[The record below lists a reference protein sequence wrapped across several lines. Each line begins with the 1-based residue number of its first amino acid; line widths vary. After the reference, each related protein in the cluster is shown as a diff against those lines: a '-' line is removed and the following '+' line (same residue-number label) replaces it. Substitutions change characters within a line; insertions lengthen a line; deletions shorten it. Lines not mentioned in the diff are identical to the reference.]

1 MKKIEFQYCNNV
13 FLDNGIIGLYK
24 YLLKDEHLKKGTH
37 FDLEEKCLWIE
48 HEDLFEL
55 LERIYYTMG
64 REVYDTYTLKQE
76 DEKGNLYFKVNDK
89 MEMIGEPVSFPKM
102 NTYGLTELLTNN
114 AQGVTTKETNTI
126 KFAEIEKKYPA
137 LSVQIKDEFEQR
149 KVKLLSK
156 IYLNERYTKLTRLET
171 PTKAHFDE
179 GSQTCYLTGNKRK
192 KLVDAQNI
200 SPFFSGLTNF
210 NSLLSTNDKKIC
222 WEALYL
228 SRFSAVTCLYQYSNK
243 LREAL
248 NVYFIHSN
256 NLKTLTDLINN
267 RLQRGIIIDTDILRT
282 ADFEFL
288 SNFTATDSIG
298 KKADFTGLHETL
310 FLILYSLREIVLKPS
325 DTAALPINDG
335 FDDDDLPKEWNL
347 PVTMYAIRAE
357 SFASTKRPK
366 YFEQLHRFR
375 YSIWLI
381 GRLKKEGI
389 NWKNVIQSLKILKP
403 SFSQNKNR
411 YELERQFRELILG
424 KVIKAKSILAD
435 MEGFFDD
442 CYGYLLDALNDPL
455 KGIGYKRYNDLLDF
469 VTQYERIINHKI
481 MTDKELQEKAIKL
494 GAQIGQGILSYGENP
509 ERKTNARQ
517 GRKYIISLRKANQY
531 DRFLQ
536 ELARIQSRFT
546 LNYSRDFLDSID
558 EERFQWV
565 RQFVIISALNQI
577 NVELSPRKQD
587 SNQSTK

>member
-1 MKKIEFQYCNNV
+1 MKKIEFPYYNNV
-13 FLDNGIIGLYK
+13 FLDNGIIGLYN
-24 YLLKDEHLKKGTH
+24 YLLKDESLQKGVH
-37 FDLEEKCLWIE
+37 FGLEEKRLWVE
-48 HEDLFEL
+48 HDNLFEL
-55 LERIYYTMG
+55 LEQTYYTMG
-64 REVYDTYTLKQE
+64 REVYDTYTQKQE
-76 DEKGNLYFKVNDK
+76 DEGGNLFFKLNENKEIEEVK
-89 MEMIGEPVSFPKM
+89 VFPKM
-102 NTYGLTELLTNN
+102 NTYGFTELLTNN
-114 AQGVTTKETNTI
+114 AQGVTTKEENS
-126 KFAEIEKKYPA
+126 KRFAQIEKENLELA
-137 LSVQIKDEFEQR
+137 EQIRYEFEKR
-149 KVKLLSK
+149 KIKLLSK
-156 IYLNERYTKLTRLET
+156 IYFEEPYTKLTRLEI
-171 PTKAHFDE
+171 PIKAHFDE
-179 GSQTCYLTGNKRK
+179 GNLTCYLTGNKRK

-228 SRFSAVTCLYQYSNK
+228 SRFSATSCLYQYPNK
-243 LREAL
+243 LRDAL

-256 NLKTLTDLINN
+256 NLTTLNELINS
-267 RLQRGIIIDTDILRT
+267 RLQRGIIINNDILRT
-282 ADFEFL
+282 SDFEFL

-298 KKADFTGLHETL
+298 RKVDFAGLYETL
-310 FLILYSLREIVLKPS
+310 FLILYSLREMVLKPS
-325 DTAALPINDG
+325 DTVALPVNDG

-357 SFASTKRPK
+357 SFAATKRPK

-411 YELERQFRELILG
+411 YELERQFRELVLG
-424 KVIKAKSILAD
+424 KVLNAKSILSD

-455 KGIGYKRYNDLLDF
+455 KGIRYKRYNELLDF

-577 NVELSPRKQD
+577 NVELSPKKQD
-587 SNQSTK
+587 SNQPSK

>member
-1 MKKIEFQYCNNV
+1 MKKIEFPYCNNV

-24 YLLKDEHLKKGTH
+24 YLLKDESLEKGTH
-37 FDLEEKCLWIE
+37 FDLEEKRLWVE
-48 HEDLFEL
+48 HDALFEL
-55 LERIYYTMG
+55 LERTYYTMG
-64 REVYDTYTLKQE
+64 REVYDTYTQKQE
-76 DEKGNLYFKVNDK
+76 DEKGNLYFRVNNK

-102 NTYGLTELLTNN
+102 NTYGFTELLTNN
-114 AQGVTTKETNTI
+114 AQGVTTKETNTL

-228 SRFSAVTCLYQYSNK
+228 SRFSAVTSLYQYPNK
-243 LREAL
+243 LRDAL
-248 NVYFIHSN
+248 NVYFVFSN
-256 NLKTLTDLINN
+256 NLLNLDFLIS
-267 RLQRGIIIDTDILRT
+267 QRFMSLIKDQDSLKINEYLANFPRSEEDKKDIYLGKSN
-282 ADFEFL
+282 DFVGV
-288 SNFTATDSIG
+288 N
-298 KKADFTGLHETL
+298 ETL
-310 FLILYSLREIVLKPS
+310 FFLIHCLYKEVLRTKPQ
-325 DTAALPINDG
+325 INQSE
-335 FDDDDLPKEWNL
+335 FRRTIRNK
-347 PVTMYAIRAE
+347 PVGLVSIRAE
-357 SFASTKRPK
+357 AFASTMRPK
-366 YFEQLHRFR
+366 QFEYVTHFSFVTELLYH
-375 YSIWLI
+375 LEK
-381 GRLKKEGI
+381 GGV
-389 NWKNVIQSLKILKP
+389 NWRDIVQSLKILKP
-403 SFSQNKNR
+403 SLGQNKNR
-411 YELERQFRELILG
+411 YELERQFRELVLG
-424 KVIKAKSILAD
+424 KVIKAKSILVD

-442 CYGYLLDALNDPL
+442 CYGYLLDSLNDPL
-455 KGIGYKRYNDLLDF
+455 KAIGYKRYNDLLDF
-469 VTQYERIINHKI
+469 VTLYERIINHKI

-494 GAQIGQGILSYGENP
+494 GAQIGQGILSYGETP

>member
-1 MKKIEFQYCNNV
+1 M
-13 FLDNGIIGLYK
+13 DNGIIGLYK
-24 YLLKDEHLKKGTH
+24 YLLKDDTLEKGTH
-37 FDLEEKCLWIE
+37 FDLEEKRLWIE
-48 HEDLFEL
+48 HDSLYEL
-55 LERIYYTMG
+55 LEQTYYKMG
-64 REVYDTYTLKQE
+64 REVYDTYTQKQE
-76 DEKGNLYFKVNDK
+76 EEKGNLYFKVNDK

-102 NTYGLTELLTNN
+102 NTYGFTELLTNN
-114 AQGVTTKETNTI
+114 AQGVTTKDTNTI
-126 KFAEIEKKYPA
+126 KFAEIEKKFPA

-156 IYLNERYTKLTRLET
+156 IYLNERYTKLTRLEP

-179 GSQTCYLTGNKRK
+179 GSLTCYLTGNKRK

-228 SRFSAVTCLYQYSNK
+228 SRFSAASCLYQYPNK

-248 NVYFIHSN
+248 NVYFVFSN
-256 NLKTLTDLINN
+256 NLLNLDFLISQRFMSLIKDQDSLKTNEYLANFPRSEEDKK
-267 RLQRGIIIDTDILRT
+267 DIYLGKSN
-282 ADFEFL
+282 DFVGV
-288 SNFTATDSIG
+288 N
-298 KKADFTGLHETL
+298 ETL
-310 FLILYSLREIVLKPS
+310 FFLIHCLYKEVLRTKPQ
-325 DTAALPINDG
+325 INQSEFRRTIRDR
-335 FDDDDLPKEWNL
+335 
-347 PVTMYAIRAE
+347 PVGLVSIRAE
-357 SFASTKRPK
+357 AFASTMRPK
-366 YFEQLHRFR
+366 HFEYVTHFSFVTELLYH
-375 YSIWLI
+375 LEK
-381 GRLKKEGI
+381 GGI
-389 NWKNVIQSLKILKP
+389 NWRDIIQSLKILKP
-403 SFSQNKNR
+403 SLGQNKNR
-411 YELERQFRELILG
+411 YELERQFRELVLG
-424 KVIKAKSILAD
+424 KVLNAKSILAD

-469 VTQYERIINHKI
+469 VTQYESIINHKI

>member
-1 MKKIEFQYCNNV
+1 MKKIEFPYYNNV

-24 YLLKDEHLKKGTH
+24 YLLKDESLEKGVH
-37 FDLEEKCLWIE
+37 FGLEEKRLWVE
-48 HEDLFEL
+48 HENLFEL
-55 LERIYYTMG
+55 LERTYYTMG
-64 REVYDTYTLKQE
+64 REVYDTYTQKQE
-76 DEKGNLYFKVNDK
+76 DEKGNLFFKVNDK

-102 NTYGLTELLTNN
+102 NTYGFTELLTNN

-126 KFAEIEKKYPA
+126 KFAEIEKKFPA

-171 PTKAHFDE
+171 PTKAHFEE
-179 GSQTCYLTGNKRK
+179 GIQTCYLTGNKRK

-243 LREAL
+243 LRDAL

-256 NLKTLTDLINN
+256 NLTTLNDLINN
-267 RLQRGIIIDTDILRT
+267 RLQRGIIIGNDILRT
-282 ADFEFL
+282 SDFEFL

-298 KKADFTGLHETL
+298 RKVDFTGLYETL
-310 FLILYSLREIVLKPS
+310 FLILYSIREMVLKPS

-411 YELERQFRELILG
+411 YELERQFRELVLG
-424 KVIKAKSILAD
+424 KVLNAKSILAD

-494 GAQIGQGILSYGENP
+494 GAQIGQGILSYGETP
-509 ERKTNARQ
+509 DRKTNARQ

-577 NVELSPRKQD
+577 NVELSPKKQD
-587 SNQSTK
+587 SNQPSK

>member
-1 MKKIEFQYCNNV
+1 
-13 FLDNGIIGLYK
+13 LDNGIIGLYK
-24 YLLKDEHLKKGTH
+24 YLLKDENLDKGTH
-37 FDLEEKCLWIE
+37 FDLEEKRLWVE

-55 LERIYYTMG
+55 LERTYYAMG
-64 REVYDTYTLKQE
+64 REVYDTYTQKQE
-76 DEKGNLYFKVNDK
+76 QEGGNLFFKLNENKEIEEVK
-89 MEMIGEPVSFPKM
+89 VFPKM
-102 NTYGLTELLTNN
+102 NTYGFTELLTNN
-114 AQGVTTKETNTI
+114 AQGVTTKEENS
-126 KFAEIEKKYPA
+126 KRLVQIEKENLKLA
-137 LSVQIKDEFEQR
+137 EQIRSEFEKR
-149 KVKLLSK
+149 KIKLLSK
-156 IYLNERYTKLTRLET
+156 IYFEGPYTKLTRLEP

-179 GSQTCYLTGNKRK
+179 GNLTCYLTGNKRK

-210 NSLLSTNDKKIC
+210 NSLLNTNDKKIC

-228 SRFSAVTCLYQYSNK
+228 SRFSAVTCLYQYPNK
-243 LREAL
+243 LRDAL
-248 NVYFIHSN
+248 NVYFVFSN
-256 NLKTLTDLINN
+256 NLLNLDFLIS
-267 RLQRGIIIDTDILRT
+267 QRFMGLIKDQDSLKINEYLANFPRSEDDKKDMYLGKSN
-282 ADFEFL
+282 DFVGV
-288 SNFTATDSIG
+288 N
-298 KKADFTGLHETL
+298 ETL
-310 FLILYSLREIVLKPS
+310 FFLIHCLYKEVLRTKPQINQS
-325 DTAALPINDG
+325 EFRRTIRDRPIG
-335 FDDDDLPKEWNL
+335 L
-347 PVTMYAIRAE
+347 VSIRAE
-357 SFASTKRPK
+357 AFASTMRPK
-366 YFEQLHRFR
+366 HFEYVTHFSFVTELFYH
-375 YSIWLI
+375 LE
-381 GRLKKEGI
+381 KEGV
-389 NWKNVIQSLKILKP
+389 NWRDIIQSLKILKP
-403 SFSQNKNR
+403 SLGQNKNR
-411 YELERQFRELILG
+411 YELERQFRELVLG
-424 KVIKAKSILAD
+424 KVIKAKSILVD

-442 CYGYLLDALNDPL
+442 CYGYLLDSLNDPL

-481 MTDKELQEKAIKL
+481 MTDKELQDKAIKL
-494 GAQIGQGILSYGENP
+494 GAQIGQGILSYGETP